1 MKKKIILS
9 ILGLFIGLSVFA
21 QNTNGFDKQA
31 DLVFKAYNKPKT
43 PGVAV
48 GVIQD
53 GKTLYLKGFGTGN
66 LETNKSISEK
76 TKFQLGELSKQ
87 FTSLAILLLEEQ
99 GKISLDDDIRNHLN
113 ELPEYDDTVTIRHL
127 LNHCSG
133 LHDINRIN
141 TILNGTDVIPNQTKA
156 MDLVVSQ
163 KTLSFKPGS
172 KFSFHEA
179 VTESVLM
186 AEIVE
191 RSSGQSFPDFVLA
204 NIFKPLE
211 MNNSLIR
218 DDSESILNDVAQPYR
233 KEEGEKYKKNEVRSN
248 VIGAINAYS
257 SAEDMC
263 KWYINFTNPKGSL
276 GHMIQKL
283 DTPVQLTNG
292 NQFDYYWGK
301 MTIGREFGHPERGL
315 PIYWNFGFQ
324 GGYGSNIFRF
334 KNEKII
340 SFVLGNN
347 NNYNGSLAM
356 DAIDTLVKEHY
367 TLPATVDYKTL
378 KTKKMESSKLKSFE
392 GNYWFQP
399 AGYASKIFVENDTL
413 RSQWLFSEMSIKM
426 VPISENT
433 FQQVSNSDEIRQ
445 FKFIKGDNGTTLYFK
460 YNDSDPDIMK
470 SYTPAKP
477 TAEIIQSYTGTYF
490 NTAYTSLITFHVD
503 QGELIARTNGHKAI
517 KYLPIKKDVFTS
529 ATLFMPSL
537 EFIRDKS
544 DKIIGI
550 RIDGDGVHSLVFE
563 KAN

>member
-1 MKKKIILS
+1 MKTKILS
-9 ILGLFIGLSVFA
+9 SILCLFISISAYA
-21 QNTNGFDKQA
+21 QFTNTFHQQA
-31 DLVFKAYNKPKT
+31 DLVFKDLDKPNT
-43 PGVAV
+43 PGAAA
-48 GVIQD
+48 GVIKD
-53 GKTLYLKGFGTGN
+53 GKVLYLKGFGSSN
-66 LETNKSISEK
+66 IETNTPISAK

-87 FTSLAILLLEEQ
+87 FTSLAILVLQEQ
-99 GKISLDDDIRNHLN
+99 GKIGLDDDIRKYLK
-113 ELPEYDDTVTIRHL
+113 ELPEYTHTVTIRHL
-127 LNHCSG
+127 LNHSSG

-141 TILNGTDVIPNQTKA
+141 TILNGTDVIPDQAKA
-156 MDLVVSQ
+156 IDLVVSQ

-191 RSSGQSFPDFVLA
+191 RGSGQSFPDFVLA

-218 DDSESILNDVAQPYR
+218 DDNESILNGVAEPYR
-233 KEEGEKYKKNEVRSN
+233 KEESENYKKSEVRSD

-276 GHMIQKL
+276 GQMIQKL

-292 NQFDYYWGK
+292 KQFDYYWGK

-315 PIYWNFGFQ
+315 PIYWSFGFQ

-334 KNEKII
+334 KDKKIT

-347 NNYNGSLAM
+347 NNYNGSLTM
-356 DAIDTLVKEHY
+356 DVIDTLVKEHY
-367 TLPATVDYKTL
+367 TLPATVDYKKL
-378 KTKKMESSKLKSFE
+378 KTIKMESSKLKSFE
-392 GNYWFQP
+392 GDYWFQP
-399 AGYASKIFVENDTL
+399 AGYASKLFVENDTL
-413 RSQWLFSEMSIKM
+413 RSQWLFTTRSIKL

-433 FQQVSNSDEIRQ
+433 FQQVGTTDEIRQ
-445 FKFIKGDNGTTLYFK
+445 FKFIKEEDGTTLSFK

-470 SYTPAKP
+470 SYTPANP
-477 TAEIIQSYTGTYF
+477 SAEIIQSYSGTYF
-490 NTAYTSLITFHVD
+490 NNNYTSLIIFHVEK
-503 QGELIARTNGHKAI
+503 GELVARTNGHKAI
-517 KYLPIKKDVFTS
+517 NYRPIKKDVFTS
-529 ATLFMPSL
+529 ATMFMPSL

-544 DKIIGI
+544 DKIIGLK
-550 RIDGDGVHSLVFE
+550 IDGDGVHSLVFE